1 MQLLCF
7 FRPTLTTCEE
17 VSMSKPDECARIDAT
32 IRFCEPVEGE
42 NLCVR
47 SSEVLA
53 ECQLNIDC
61 GLGDECVD
69 GSCVDA
75 SP

>member
-1 MQLLCF
+1 VCRKGQC
-7 FRPTLTTCEE
+7 RTPCET
-17 VSMSKPDECARIDAT
+17 DDQCARIDAT

-75 SP
+75 TPSP

>member
-1 MQLLCF
+1 VCRRGQC
-7 FRPTLTTCEE
+7 RTPCDT
-17 VSMSKPDECARIDAT
+17 DDQCARIDAT
-32 IRFCEPVEGE
+32 IRFCAPVEGE

-47 SSEVLA
+47 SIEVLA

-69 GSCVDA
+69 GTCVEA
-75 SP
+75 SASL

>member
-1 MQLLCF
+1 MISNGGFLGGHFSQ
-7 FRPTLTTCEE
+7 
-17 VSMSKPDECARIDAT
+17 CARIDAT
-32 IRFCEPVEGE
+32 IRFCAPVEE
-42 NLCVR
+42 QNLCVR

-61 GLGDECVD
+61 GLGEECVD
-69 GSCVDA
+69 GACAVSSE